1 MITRALDTSLDSD
14 RNHDWTFGKGR
25 QNYLRREEAIAQSIK
40 TRLMS
45 FLGDCFFDINAGLDW
60 WRFMGGKE
68 RLALLVQAR
77 SIILGTEGVTGVI
90 DLDVIHNPDTR
101 GISLSYR
108 VNTLFSETL
117 TGIIDPIS
125 R

>member
-1 MITRALDTSLDSD
+1 MITRALDTSLDPD
-14 RNHDWTFGKGR
+14 RNHDWIFGKGR
-25 QNYLRREEAIAQSIK
+25 QCYLRREEAIAQSIK

-45 FLGDCFFDINAGLDW
+45 FLGDCFFDTGAGMDW

-90 DLDVIHNPDTR
+90 DLNVIHNPDTR

-108 VNTLFSETL
+108 VNTLFTANL